1 MLKKFS
7 YLVAALSVA
16 LASTQAMADRVGMPG
31 NMPPS
36 YAECGSCHTSYVPA
50 LLPAKS
56 WSNLMGSLGKHFGT
70 DASMDQKSA
79 AEISSW
85 LTNNA
90 AGTRGLSEAPRDN
103 RITNSAWFARKHR
116 EVGNTVWLRASI
128 KSRANCT
135 ACHRQAGNGDFE
147 EDNVRI
153 PR

>member
-1 MLKKFS
+1 MLKKFTQ
-7 YLVAALSVA
+7 LVAALSVA
-16 LASTQAMADRVGMPG
+16 LASTHAMADSIGMPG
-31 NMPPS
+31 NMPKS
-36 YAECGSCHTSYVPA
+36 YAECGSCHTSYAPA

-56 WSNLMGSLGKHFGT
+56 WLSLMGSLGKHFGT

-85 LTNNA
+85 LKNNA
-90 AGTRGLSEAPRDN
+90 AGARRSADVPRDN
-103 RITNSAWFARKHR
+103 RITNSAWFASEHR
-116 EVGNTVWLRASI
+116 EVGSAVWLRASI